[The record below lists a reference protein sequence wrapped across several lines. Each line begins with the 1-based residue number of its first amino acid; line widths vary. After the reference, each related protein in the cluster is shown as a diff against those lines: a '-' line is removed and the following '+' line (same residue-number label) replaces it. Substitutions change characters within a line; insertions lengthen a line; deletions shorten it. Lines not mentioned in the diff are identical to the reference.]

1 LTILEASYLIDPM
14 RRLAVTAA
22 FAAGVLFLLPAR
34 AQQPDNAARAEA
46 LFREG
51 RAALDRGEPEA
62 ACGLFEQSLQAY
74 ESAGALLN
82 FADCEERRGH
92 LVAARQYWIRGL
104 DKLNADDERVVF
116 AKKRLAACEAMTPH
130 LKITL
135 GDKAP
140 ADATVECDGKPIP
153 PAEVGA
159 PRVLD
164 PGAHTVVV
172 RSSQQPEQRLTVT
185 LSQGQNKELVVTA
198 TVQEVVHE
206 PTPVPSGAG
215 PLRPVAYGFFGVAG
229 VGALAAI
236 VTGILV
242 VTNDA
247 TIKSDCPN
255 KTCLKVDGNSAI
267 SRGNAF
273 IAANTVSV
281 IVTGVAAGAGATFWW
296 LSRPQAATAPQVTG
310 AVGPGFGFLGVK
322 GRF

>member
-1 LTILEASYLIDPM
+1 LTILGASYLIAPM

-34 AQQPDNAARAEA
+34 AQQPDNQARAEA
-46 LFREG
+46 LFRQG
-51 RAALDRGEPEA
+51 RGALDRGETDA
-62 ACGLFEQSLQAY
+62 ACGLFEQSLAAF
-74 ESAGALLN
+74 ESVGALLN

-92 LVAARQYWIRGL
+92 LVAARTYWMRAI
-104 DKLNADDERVVF
+104 DKMTPDDERIVF

-130 LKITL
+130 LKVTL
-135 GDKAP
+135 GEHAP
-140 ADATVECDGKPIP
+140 PDATVECDGARIP

-159 PRVLD
+159 AKTLD
-164 PGAHTVVV
+164 PGTHTVVV

-206 PTPVPSGAG
+206 PATPAGPG
-215 PLRPVAYGFFGVAG
+215 PLRPAAYGFLGVAG
-229 VGALAAI
+229 AGAIASL

-247 TIKSDCPN
+247 TVKSHCPN
-255 KTCLKVDGNSAI
+255 KACDGTGLDAI
-267 SRGNAF
+267 SRGNGF
-273 IAANTVSV
+273 IAANTVSF
-281 IVTGVAAGAGATFWW
+281 IVTGVAAGAGATLWW
-296 LSRPQAATAPQVTG
+296 LSRAPTATTPQVTG
-310 AVGPGFGFLGVK
+310 AVGPGFGSLGLK